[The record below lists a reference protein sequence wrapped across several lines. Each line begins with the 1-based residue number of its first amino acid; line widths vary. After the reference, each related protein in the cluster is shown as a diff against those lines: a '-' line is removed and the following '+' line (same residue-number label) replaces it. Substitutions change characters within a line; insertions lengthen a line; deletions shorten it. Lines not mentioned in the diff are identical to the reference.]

1 MLNHADSVLKHVNM
15 LNHADSVLK
24 HVRNMLVTCYIM
36 LTITFHFCLNVFV
49 RIRVFS
55 GFSLIL
61 SEENIIL
68 TAKIVYLSESS

>member
-1 MLNHADSVLKHVNM
+1 MKKNSVSQLNHVNM
-15 LNHADSVLK
+15 LNHADGVLK
-24 HVRNMLVTCYIM
+24 HASNIM

-68 TAKIVYLSESS
+68 TAKIVYLPESSWSN